1 VKKKV
6 ILSKLQRIFKKH
18 NLSNI
23 HSRICADYL
32 LKAELINAQSHGL
45 ARLKMYCDR
54 LKKGLINSKPKIKT
68 KRISSSISHINADN
82 SIGFVA
88 ADIGIKVAI
97 KNAKKTGIGL
107 VAIKKSGHY
116 GLSSFYAEQ
125 AVKKNLIVF
134 CFTNAPPAL
143 APHGA
148 KKSLFGTNPICFGS
162 PTGNT
167 PFIFDSSASMIN
179 RGKIRRAKKLGLKIP
194 FGVALNKKGKITTN
208 AKQALQ
214 GTQLPIAGF
223 KGSGLAW
230 MVDILSGVLT
240 GSSHGG
246 KTKDPF
252 DDFSGPQNVG
262 HLFITINPNVF
273 SGNSFLKEMKKNI
286 KLVKKLPKAK
296 GFSSIMYPGERK
308 NKIYKKN
315 INKDI
320 SIPSK
325 ILKEMEGLD
334 ANK

>member
-1 VKKKV
+1 MKKKV
-6 ILSKLQRIFKKH
+6 ILSKIKRIFKKH
-18 NLSNI
+18 NLTNS

-54 LKKGLINSKPKIKT
+54 LKKGLINSKPKIKI

-82 SIGFVA
+82 SIGFVS
-88 ADIGIKVAI
+88 ADLGIKVAI
-97 KNAKKTGIGL
+97 HNAKKTGIGL

-148 KKSLFGTNPICFGS
+148 KKSLFGTNPICFGA

-179 RGKIRRAKKLGLKIP
+179 RGKIRRAEKLGLKIP
-194 FGVALNKKGKITTN
+194 FGVALNKKGKITTD

-214 GTQLPIAGF
+214 GTQLPISGF

-325 ILKEMEGLD
+325 ILKEMEDLD
-334 ANK
+334 ANE